1 LRVCASA
8 HRQCG
13 DSNAACGLT
22 RADLTIVKKEAHA
35 RFDYGASEPPV
46 AACMNALP
54 AVIFSGFDVA
64 CLAMAALLLL
74 CGFARR
80 LRPYRQLLW
89 GGGILLLLTAVYPGR
104 SNPLGHY
111 LFFQGS
117 GEQRLPPELPKV
129 IWWILGAWLLKSLLD
144 LILRRTIFPD
154 DNQPHARQLF
164 ADLASALIYVVAFVG
179 IVDVVFKQ
187 PISTVLATSGVLAI
201 VLGLALQST
210 LADVFSGLA
219 LNIERSF
226 AAGDWIATKDGVEGQ
241 IIEINWRVARIRT
254 GCNDLV
260 VIPNSLVAK
269 AIVTN
274 HSRLSMPH
282 IGTLRLG
289 VHHEV
294 APGRV
299 IGILKQATEKV
310 EGIAADTTPSAYA
323 CAFDDIMVTY
333 ELDFAVSDF
342 TVLAEVQS
350 HVIQQVLAGLQ
361 AAGIA
366 VGRPVTDVRAWCEAV
381 AGREY

>member
-1 LRVCASA
+1 
-8 HRQCG
+8 
-13 DSNAACGLT
+13 
-22 RADLTIVKKEAHA
+22 
-35 RFDYGASEPPV
+35 
-46 AACMNALP
+46 MNVPP

-64 CLAMAALLLL
+64 CLSMAVVLLLG
-74 CGFARR
+74 GFART

-104 SNPLGHY
+104 ANPLGHY
-111 LFFQGS
+111 LFFETS
-117 GEQRLPPELPKV
+117 GEQRLPPELLKV
-129 IWWILGAWLLKSLLD
+129 IWWVLGAWLLKSLLD

-219 LNIERSF
+219 INVERSF

-269 AIVTN
+269 TIVTN
-274 HSRLSMPH
+274 HSRLSTPH
-282 IGTLRLG
+282 IGTVRLG
-289 VHHEV
+289 IHHGV
-294 APGRV
+294 APARV
-299 IGILKQATEKV
+299 IEILKHAADNV
-310 EGIAADTTPSAYA
+310 ESMAADTTPSAYA
-323 CAFDDIMVTY
+323 CAFDDTMVTY

-350 HVIQQVLAGLQ
+350 RVIQQVLAGLQ

-366 VGRPVTDVRAWCEAV
+366 VGRPVTDIRVWCDAI
-381 AGREY
+381 AGREH